1 MPIDECPICFEHMVE
16 KKEGDVIN
24 KNIIKT
30 ECGHLFCKSCLE
42 QWQSN
47 EPSSPPYNCPTCR
60 QPIDKVDERYT
71 VLIVDEETRHAI
83 EQSDIIYDRLRSNDT
98 TIQKRGSKLLC
109 LFGTFGG
116 GFIVYLMFYSFNL

>member
-16 KKEGDVIN
+16 KDERDIIN

-42 QWQSN
+42 KWQSN

-60 QPIDKVDERYT
+60 QPIDRVDERFT
-71 VLIVDEETRHAI
+71 VLMVDEETLYAI
-83 EQSDIIYDRLRSNDT
+83 EQSEIIYDRLRSTDT
-98 TIQKRGSKLLC
+98 PTQKLDSKLLC
-109 LFGTFGG
+109 GLGTLGG
-116 GFIVYLMFYSFNL
+116 GFIIYLMFYSFNL